1 MDDENNTVSFYV
13 LSNPSIDA
21 FMQKS
26 SNRFTLKPD
35 LWSQV
40 RAFTIKLILSD
51 L

>member
-1 MDDENNTVSFYV
+1 LDDENNSVSFYV

-21 FMQKS
+21 FMQKAPD
-26 SNRFTLKPD
+26 NFTLRPE